1 MPWNV
6 SGVVEQRS
14 RFLKDY
20 DTGEYTLA
28 ELSRVYEISRQT
40 AYNLLERREQDG
52 NELGVRDRSRTPQRH
67 PNQTPAW
74 QEQVILELRRRYP
87 RWGPRKLL
95 GRLQRDQGDIHWP
108 VASTVGELLRRE
120 GLTIPP
126 RKRRRTPPYMEPFVA
141 AQEPN
146 LVWCMDFKGH
156 FRTGDGERIDPFTL
170 SDAHSRYLLRCQAV
184 ERTNTEQVRSI
195 LEAAFREYGLPHA
208 IRSDN
213 GPPFATRAVAGL
225 SRLSVYLMKLGIVP
239 ERIQPGHPE
248 QNGRLERL
256 HRTLKAETAS
266 PPAATRRAQQRA
278 FDHFR
283 REYNQE
289 RPHEALGQRTP
300 ESCYSV
306 SLRVYPSRVPEPEY
320 GRFMKVRRVQVR
332 GQFKWKDQHVFLT
345 ESLAGEAVG
354 LEQIDDRYFTIYFCT
369 QPVARFDS
377 YQLCTQPLPQKKTKL
392 RK

>member
-6 SGVVEQRS
+6 RDVVEQRT
-14 RFLKDY
+14 RFFKDY
-20 DTGEYTLA
+20 DSGQYNVA
-28 ELSRVYEISRQT
+28 ELSRMYEISRQT
-40 AYNLLERREQDG
+40 AYNLLERRRRDG
-52 NELGVRDRSRTPQRH
+52 DEVGVQDRSRAPHRH
-67 PNQTPAW
+67 PNQTPPW

-95 GRLQRDQGDIHWP
+95 GRLQQDQGKIHWP
-108 VASTVGELLRRE
+108 VASTIGELLRRE
-120 GLTIPP
+120 GLTIPA
-126 RKRRRTPPYMEPFVA
+126 RKRRRTPAYTHPFVA

-170 SDAHSRYLLRCQAV
+170 SDAHSRYLLRCQVV

-213 GPPFATRAVAGL
+213 GAPFATRAVAGL
-225 SRLSVYLMKLGIVP
+225 SRLSVYLIKLGIVV

-300 ESCYSV
+300 ESCYSA
-306 SLRVYPSRVPEPEY
+306 SLRAYPARVPEPEY
-320 GRFMKVRRVQVR
+320 DRFLKVRRVQVR

-354 LEQIDDRYFTIYFCT
+354 FEQINDRYFMIYFCSV
-369 QPVARFDS
+369 PIALFDS
-377 YQLCTQPLPQKKTKL
+377 HQLRTQPLTKKTKPS
-392 RK
+392 

>member
-6 SGVVEQRS
+6 RDVVEQRT

-20 DTGEYTLA
+20 DSGQYNVA
-28 ELSRVYEISRQT
+28 ELSRMYEISRQT
-40 AYNLLERREQDG
+40 AYNLLERRAQDG
-52 NELGVRDRSRTPQRH
+52 DAEGVQDRSRAPQRH
-67 PNQTPAW
+67 PNQTPVW
-74 QEQVILELRRRYP
+74 QEQAILELRRRHP

-95 GRLQRDQGDIHWP
+95 GRLQQAQEDIGWP
-108 VASTVGELLRRE
+108 VASTIGELLRRE

-126 RKRRRTPPYMEPFVA
+126 RKRRRTPPYTEPFVA
-141 AQEPN
+141 AQEAN
-146 LVWCMDFKGH
+146 LLWCMDFKGY

-170 SDAHSRYLLRCQAV
+170 SDAHSRYLLRCQVV

-213 GPPFATRAVAGL
+213 GAPFATRAVAGL
-225 SRLSVYLMKLGIVP
+225 SRLSVYLIKLGIVV

-278 FDHFR
+278 FDRFR

-289 RPHEALGQRTP
+289 RPHEALGQSTP

-306 SLRVYPSRVPEPEY
+306 SPRAYPARVPEPEY
-320 GRFMKVRRVQVR
+320 DRFMKVRRVQVR

-354 LEQIDDRYFTIYFCT
+354 FEQINDRYFTIYFCSM
-369 QPVARFDS
+369 PIALFDS
-377 YQLCTQPLPQKKTKL
+377 HQLRTQPLTKKK
-392 RK
+392 KA

>member
-6 SGVVEQRS
+6 RDVVEQRT

-20 DTGEYTLA
+20 DSGQYNVA
-28 ELSRVYEISRQT
+28 ELSRMYEISRQT

-52 NELGVRDRSRTPQRH
+52 DAEGVQDRSRAPQRH

-74 QEQVILELRRRYP
+74 QEQAILELRRRHP

-95 GRLQRDQGDIHWP
+95 GRLQQEQVDIGWP
-108 VASTVGELLRRE
+108 VASTIGELLRRE

-126 RKRRRTPPYMEPFVA
+126 RKRRRTPPYTEPFVA

-146 LVWCMDFKGH
+146 LLWCMDFKGY

-213 GPPFATRAVAGL
+213 GAPFATRAVAGL
-225 SRLSVYLMKLGIVP
+225 SRLSVYLIKLGIVV

-278 FDHFR
+278 FDRFR

-289 RPHEALGQRTP
+289 RPHEALGQSTP

-306 SLRVYPSRVPEPEY
+306 SPRAYPARVPEPDY
-320 GRFMKVRRVQVR
+320 DRFMRVRRVQVR

-354 LEQIDDRYFTIYFCT
+354 FEQIDDRYFTIYFCSL
-369 QPVARFDS
+369 PIALFDS
-377 YQLCTQPLPQKKTKL
+377 HQLRTQPLTKKK
-392 RK
+392 KA

>member
-6 SGVVEQRS
+6 RDVVEQRT

-20 DTGEYTLA
+20 DSGQYNVA
-28 ELSRVYEISRQT
+28 ELSRMYEISRQT

-52 NELGVRDRSRTPQRH
+52 DAEGVQDRSRAPQRH

-74 QEQVILELRRRYP
+74 QEQAILELRRRHP

-95 GRLQRDQGDIHWP
+95 GRLQQEQVDIGWP
-108 VASTVGELLRRE
+108 VASTIGELLRRE

-126 RKRRRTPPYMEPFVA
+126 RKRRRTPPYTEPFVA
-141 AQEPN
+141 AQEAN
-146 LVWCMDFKGH
+146 LLWCMDFKGY

-213 GPPFATRAVAGL
+213 GAPFATRAVAGL
-225 SRLSVYLMKLGIVP
+225 SRLSVYLIKLGIVV

-278 FDHFR
+278 FDRFR

-289 RPHEALGQRTP
+289 RPHEALGQSTP

-306 SLRVYPSRVPEPEY
+306 SPRAYPARVPEPEY
-320 GRFMKVRRVQVR
+320 DRFMKVRRVQVR

-354 LEQIDDRYFTIYFCT
+354 FEQIDDRYFTIYFCSL
-369 QPVARFDS
+369 PIALFDS
-377 YQLCTQPLPQKKTKL
+377 HQLRTQPLTKKK
-392 RK
+392 KA